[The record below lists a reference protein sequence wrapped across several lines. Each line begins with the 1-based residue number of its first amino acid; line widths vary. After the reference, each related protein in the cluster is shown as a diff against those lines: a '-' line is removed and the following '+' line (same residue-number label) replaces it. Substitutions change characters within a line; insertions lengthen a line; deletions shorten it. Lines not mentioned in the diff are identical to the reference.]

1 MRYTVTRVGSS
12 GGLQAPGTQ
21 PFPPAGYFFPPS
33 SPSKLSVV
41 FSLRQGSHPTLP
53 FHRAS
58 FSLHFGRHY
67 RYLVSCLTAGAKR
80 CVGFGPPR
88 FLLPCPFLLCCVVS
102 KILLFN
108 TSLPLPVLRTRASTT
123 PLTCLVATRDIS
135 VTGFCDSFWI
145 FAKFA
150 QDTPFVA
157 IQSVHTT
164 GTQFGRV
171 ARWSSIAQYWLP
183 PLCTQSIKA

>member
-80 CVGFGPPR
+80 CVGFGPP
-88 FLLPCPFLLCCVVS
+88 FLFSLQFLGAALYSPDGPFSRVSTDAQPRLLQQRLAPCASLRLLEIPIGLVVWMLCRS
-102 KILLFN
+102 
-108 TSLPLPVLRTRASTT
+108 VST
-123 PLTCLVATRDIS
+123 V
-135 VTGFCDSFWI
+135 
-145 FAKFA
+145 
-150 QDTPFVA
+150 
-157 IQSVHTT
+157 
-164 GTQFGRV
+164 
-171 ARWSSIAQYWLP
+171 SS
-183 PLCTQSIKA
+183 

>member
-12 GGLQAPGTQ
+12 GDPQAPGTQ

-53 FHRAS
+53 FPSSELFAAFWPPLPVFGVLSHGRRQTVRRLWPPAFPFTLSLS
-58 FSLHFGRHY
+58 F
-67 RYLVSCLTAGAKR
+67 V
-80 CVGFGPPR
+80 
-88 FLLPCPFLLCCVVS
+88 LCCS

-145 FAKFA
+145 FAKSA

-157 IQSVHTT
+157 IQSVNTT
-164 GTQFGRV
+164 GTQFGRI

-183 PLCTQSIKA
+183 PLCTQSTKA